1 MPRDHEQNLT
11 PQQRLARLAGL
22 IPRGSSTAARTPFVV
37 LVVLLL
43 GSGMLGLLLL
53 NAALNEGSFE
63 LSELRKETQE
73 LMDEEQELR
82 AEVDAYADP
91 EALAERAR
99 ELGMVPAGPPAF
111 LGEDGTLLGDPH
123 PTPAPS
129 PTGSP
134 DPETEG
140 PSSGGQGPPGSGATS
155 LPPMAPEAGHASP
168 GTASLPPGA
177 SPPAAP
183 TAPEEEPSPAPGP
196 GAGTPPPAFAPPA
209 TAPTMPS
216 SAGGESR

>member
-111 LGEDGTLLGDPH
+111 LGEDGVIGIRRQQRLDDRGFRRVVDLAHEVLRPLGRDREKLEI
-123 PTPAPS
+123 ARAAI
-129 PTGSP
+129 
-134 DPETEG
+134 DDV
-140 PSSGGQGPPGSGATS
+140 A
-155 LPPMAPEAGHASP
+155 
-168 GTASLPPGA
+168 GA
-177 SPPAAP
+177 SCGLHGRREHRMHDEHS
-183 TAPEEEPSPAPGP
+183 TR
-196 GAGTPPPAFAPPA
+196 AG
-209 TAPTMPS
+209 
-216 SAGGESR
+216 